1 MHHVPRVPMRQWLVP
16 ILAATSVLPLL
27 FAPGVRADSPRI
39 IVVRLENLTSTQP
52 LTPPVLAVHNSSV
65 DLLEVGQ
72 LVTEGVRYIAEDGN
86 NEPLIADLQ
95 QNPGVFHIVV
105 MGDHQVHPLDFG
117 EVDIEAP
124 EGARLSLVSMLSCT
138 NDGFVAVDSWPIP
151 DGEGADFGTY
161 TMDLNAL
168 DAGSEE
174 NTEKSVDFVD
184 PCRGTTQTL
193 EETSDDGN
201 NRVPTFEPI
210 HPHPGIKGIGDH
222 PVAAYGWT
230 DPTARVTITAREGEA
245 TKDPPPNIEQAERT
259 AWIAYVL
266 GGTALAFMATTGIVL
281 SRRR

>member
-1 MHHVPRVPMRQWLVP
+1 MTAVSVVPGRRWLIAMLLV
-16 ILAATSVLPLL
+16 ASVLPVL
-27 FAPGVRADSPRI
+27 FAPDVHGETPRT

-52 LTPPVLAVHNSSV
+52 LTPPVLAVHDPSV

-95 QNPGVFHIVV
+95 RNPGVFHIVI

-124 EGARLSLVSMLSCT
+124 EGSRLTLVSMLSCT
-138 NDGFVAVDSWPIP
+138 NDGFVAVDSWEIP
-151 DGEGADFGTY
+151 DGEGADFGSH
-161 TMDLNAL
+161 TMELNAL
-168 DAGSEE
+168 DAGSEA
-174 NTEKSVDFVD
+174 NTEKSIDFVD

-193 EETSDDGN
+193 EETNDDGN

-210 HPHPGIKGIGDH
+210 HPHPGLKGVGDH
-222 PVAAYGWT
+222 PIAHYGWT

-245 TKDPPPNIEQAERT
+245 SKDPPPNIEQAERT

-266 GGTALAFMATTGIVL
+266 GGVALAFMASTGVVL